1 MPKRPPPPRRPVT
14 RRAFGVA
21 LALAALTLVLSGV
34 SPVAPARA
42 ARAAGTSIGKLTW
55 LGQSCFLLE
64 TTAGTRILMDPIGK
78 GLGYPLPAGLKAD
91 AVTISHEHP
100 DHNNL
105 ALLANKPKI
114 LRGLTA
120 DKKGWVK
127 IDEKVKEVSVRSIPI
142 YHDDKRGAER
152 GLDTAFL
159 FEVAGMRI
167 LHLGDVGH
175 VLTDDQLSAI
185 GAVDVVLIP
194 VGGTFT
200 VDAHEASRIVD
211 QLHPRVLVV
220 PMHYKTDAVTVKE
233 LAPVDA
239 FLAGKPNVRREAGKQ
254 HPAHAAQGTAGDGDR
269 RAQLQ
274 VSVGQGLR
282 PEES

>member
-1 MPKRPPPPRRPVT
+1 MPKRPPPPRRPGT

-21 LALAALTLVLSGV
+21 LALVALTLVLSGV
-34 SPVAPARA
+34 SPIAPARA
-42 ARAAGTSIGKLTW
+42 ARAAGTSIGRLTW

-64 TTAGTRILMDPIGK
+64 TRAGTRILMDPIGK

-105 ALLANKPKI
+105 ALLANKPKV

-233 LAPVDA
+233 LAPVDP
-239 FLAGKPNVRREAGKQ
+239 FLAGKPNVRREPGNSIPLTPLKGR
-254 HPAHAAQGTAGDGDR
+254 PGTEIVV
-269 RAQLQ
+269 LNYK
-274 VSVGQGLR
+274 
-282 PEES
+282 